1 MKCRLLA
8 LSETRLALPP
18 PSPFSLPHSSFL
30 LHCPPVHPSILFLPF
45 KLFFSFTLFSFS
57 RFESLSA
64 SLAFSS
70 SSLFL
75 PLLSPCTLFL
85 SLYCP
90 HDFYYCPPSFIQA
103 YLTGF
108 CCVTPLSMI
117 LSFSITLLHSS
128 TFPALYM
135 SICFVQRRGS
145 PQKQP
150 VFSSVYSPCCVLYF
164 SDHMKRQNSYRSR
177 KGNIFS
183 RCLLHTSTATM
194 TVTY

>member
-1 MKCRLLA
+1 MMKCRLLA

-57 RFESLSA
+57 LFESLSA

-75 PLLSPCTLFL
+75 PLLSPCTFFL

-90 HDFYYCPPSFIQA
+90 HDLHCCPPSFIQA

-117 LSFSITLLHSS
+117 LSLSLSCTPPPFL
-128 TFPALYM
+128 P
-135 SICFVQRRGS
+135 SICLFALCRDEEALR
-145 PQKQP
+145 
-150 VFSSVYSPCCVLYF
+150 SSQCSALFTVHAVCY
-164 SDHMKRQNSYRSR
+164 
-177 KGNIFS
+177 
-183 RCLLHTSTATM
+183 TSQII
-194 TVTY
+194 